1 MKVIEIMF
9 EKISRAK
16 VRFDSPKGLLTVE
29 DLWDLPLTTTRGQA
43 NLDDIA
49 RALHKQLKNGDDVS
63 FVDTAKKSDPVVQ
76 LKFDVV
82 KHIIEVRLAENEAN
96 ANRRSKAEKRA
107 VLMEALANQ
116 EAKALANK
124 TPEEIRAEL
133 EALAD

>member
-1 MKVIEIMF
+1 MF
-9 EKISRAK
+9 EKVSRSK
-16 VRFDSPKGLLTVE
+16 VRFDSSKGQLTVE
-29 DLWDLPLTTTRGQA
+29 DLWDLPLTSTRGQA

-63 FVDTAKKSDPVVQ
+63 FVNTAKKSDPVIQ

-82 KHIIEVRLAENEAN
+82 KYIIEVRLAENEAAATKRTN
-96 ANRRSKAEKRA
+96 AEKRQT
-107 VLMEALANQ
+107 LLEALANQ

-133 EALAD
+133 AALAD